1 MSFGICIVP
10 VTVAFVLL
18 LSLGAVLSGGSLPEL
33 HLSTCFFPGATEI
46 RWFPW
51 PQHVASNSGQRAGGG
66 GRAGGLLPAA
76 LCLRRSRYLHSS
88 VHVCLCFAGV
98 VSGMLW
104 NAGNIASIYAVQP
117 PLGFAVGYPVT
128 QVCGLLLRC
137 GYTLLVV
144 HASLYYH

>member
-1 MSFGICIVP
+1 MAVRFQSFTCRPASFP
-10 VTVAFVLL
+10 VRLRSVGFLGRSTWLATV
-18 LSLGAVLSGGSLPEL
+18 GSG
-33 HLSTCFFPGATEI
+33 
-46 RWFPW
+46 
-51 PQHVASNSGQRAGGG
+51 RAAAG
-66 GRAGGLLPAA
+66 AGGLLPAA